1 MKTKNNSQ
9 KIVSAKIVEKILELA
24 AKCVIPCIKTSTPG
38 KYTAKELWE
47 GKDSFGNNLWW
58 SIDEEHNGDEL
69 SVAVTAEDFTAE
81 EIAEIGYEPKFRLQ
95 IKPEKIFYAISKYE
109 QLAGVRGDN
118 VAKFII
124 GEPETLYET
133 ERAKVVL
140 FDYAKQRIVTKTKT
154 LTIISDSLAIYL
166 NKKDYYAFCLK
177 INGKWIDVYHM
188 ATYYDLAENIEMAK
202 KKITYDTTKSG
213 AENYI
218 ANNNDA
224 YADFAQMIL
233 AELEAMEQSSEAETA
248 DNAES
253 SAETSCTEASNA
265 EAVENCN
272 TKEDSNSTAD
282 AEAKES
288 ARLQSTAEGNK
299 CSGGDDV
306 LKQADAPP
314 STENAPP
321 EKSKCEKPR
330 GRKMAYFSAF
340 CGRGD
345 KRYHPS
351 GENRNMGIYCGKNE
365 VLSANVRGSPQSAA
379 INSIHNSN
387 QTFTNL

>member
-9 KIVSAKIVEKILELA
+9 KIVSAKILAKLLELA
-24 AKCVIPCIKTSTPG
+24 TKFVIPCIKTSTPG
-38 KYTAKELWE
+38 KYTAKEIWE
-47 GKDSFGNNLWW
+47 GKDSFGNKLWW
-58 SIDEEHNGDEL
+58 SIDEEHNCDEL
-69 SVAVTAEDFTAE
+69 SVAITAEDFTAE
-81 EIAEIGYEPKFRLQ
+81 EMAILGYEPKFRLQ

-140 FDYAKQRIVTKTKT
+140 FDYAKQKIATKTKT

-248 DNAES
+248 DNAEP

-272 TKEDSNSTAD
+272 ANGDSKANAETAD
-282 AEAKES
+282 STGNDTAEPAETS
-288 ARLQSTAEGNK
+288 EQSTASNAK
-299 CSGGDDV
+299 KDT
-306 LKQADAPP
+306 PP
-314 STENAPP
+314 KDSV
-321 EKSKCEKPR
+321 KPINQC
-330 GRKMAYFSAF
+330 GRKSAVLSDF
-340 CGRGD
+340 RGKGD
-345 KRYHPS
+345 KVYHPS
-351 GENRNMGIYCGKNE
+351 GENRNLGIYCSKNE
-365 VLSANVRGSPQSAA
+365 VLPANVRGSPQSAA
-379 INSIHNSN
+379 TNSIHNSN